1 MDAERHRDQVFATKI
16 RGNQT
21 YQRAYNLLLFPWKY
35 RCFQALVD
43 NSDLYGI
50 SSIERRKSEGKK
62 RKNDILFF
70 FINFSFLLF

>member
-1 MDAERHRDQVFATKI
+1 MDAERHRDQIFAAKI

-21 YQRAYNLLLFPWKY
+21 YQRAYNLLLFPWKF

-62 RKNDILFF
+62 HMYISFCFLF
-70 FINFSFLLF
+70 